1 VRAHKGTS
9 KLGPVEAARPR
20 QRDVDLLGDEVAE
33 QRPAP
38 SLLALAA
45 SSAKIGDRYAYRSLS
60 FRHLRS
66 DATVKTRGFSIP
78 PPRNSRFLTAT
89 SPGPTGADRSASLR
103 SSQSDPG
110 CSSTPS
116 SRTALFVR
124 ISVTVTPSSA
134 SSRRPSEPSEPPWV
148 SPQGQNSACFED
160 VVERGLGRHS
170 HLREAGLEQDP
181 V

>member
-1 VRAHKGTS
+1 MSGSNGTLEARWDGSTPPVS
-9 KLGPVEAARPR
+9 KIVGIRRGQSAA
-20 QRDVDLLGDEVAE
+20 EE
-33 QRPAP
+33 
-38 SLLALAA
+38 LAVPDSYFA
-45 SSAKIGDRYAYRSLS
+45 
-60 FRHLRS
+60 
-66 DATVKTRGFSIP
+66 
-78 PPRNSRFLTAT
+78 
-89 SPGPTGADRSASLR
+89 GADCSTSLR
-103 SSQSDPG
+103 SSQLDPG

-124 ISVTVTPSSA
+124 ISVTVTPSSV

>member
-1 VRAHKGTS
+1 MSGSNGTLEARWDGSTPPVS
-9 KLGPVEAARPR
+9 KIVGIRRGQSAA
-20 QRDVDLLGDEVAE
+20 EE
-33 QRPAP
+33 
-38 SLLALAA
+38 LAVPDSYFDGA
-45 SSAKIGDRYAYRSLS
+45 DR
-60 FRHLRS
+60 
-66 DATVKTRGFSIP
+66 
-78 PPRNSRFLTAT
+78 
-89 SPGPTGADRSASLR
+89 ADRSASLR

-110 CSSTPS
+110 CPSTPS

-124 ISVTVTPSSA
+124 ISVTVTPSSV

-170 HLREAGLEQDP
+170 HLLEAGLEQNP